1 MRCKYCKSLNVKKQG
16 WRKNLFGDVQKY
28 HCKDCDKVFSM
39 SSNFRM
45 RYPKKVR
52 ELALK
57 LHQEKKSLR
66 QIMKEVYKKTHVKVS
81 HTAIMQW
88 IKHKDKPYNYRY
100 KKKCKICKT
109 FISRDGEHICKRVP
123 ARKGDLYHCSK
134 CNQYLPKNDF
144 NKDKT
149 HRHGIMCICKK
160 CRKPI
165 IDKRNKVVGIIR
177 KIKRLNEKFK

>member
-1 MRCKYCKSLNVKKQG
+1 M
-16 WRKNLFGDVQKY
+16 
-28 HCKDCDKVFSM
+28 FSM

-81 HTAIMQW
+81 HTAIMHWVKQR
-88 IKHKDKPYNYRY
+88 DKPYNYRY
-100 KKKCKICKT
+100 KKKCKICSRY
-109 FISRDGEHICKRVP
+109 ISRKKEHICNRVP
-123 ARKGDLYHCSK
+123 AKKDNLYHCSK
-134 CNQYLPKNDF
+134 CNQYLPKKDF
-144 NKDKT
+144 NKDKA
-149 HRHGIMCICKK
+149 HKYGIMCLCKK

-165 IDKRNKVVGIIR
+165 LAKQNKIKEIIR
-177 KIKRLNEKFK
+177 KLKMLNEKFK